1 MTTLATLSR
10 TTKKGKTSTW
20 YFVETPDGYFA
31 FGGCDT
37 PSIKKCDTKDALRSL
52 YQNWVKYG
60 YRPVTQQLELPV

>member
-60 YRPVTQQLELPV
+60 YRPVTQQLSLPV